1 MYLGI
6 DISGDAIRYQG
17 MAEGQDIREVELAVI
32 GVPPRLAKESFVWN
46 RPRAVRSSRPEKVLA
61 LGEAWVNFTDQE
73 DSSFTWS
80 YDGGAIGKALMVD
93 KLSEGLVQNISES
106 TSAKTVIAIDNLLPE
121 SRQGYLLSSLAKAGI
136 SNVELLWRPV
146 ALAFSFMG
154 NFGNVVLKEG
164 DHLLV
169 VDFESRKPEATVLE
183 LKKYKETLVPLRK
196 TPLDEDNLGVDYDIY
211 SMRRQIALDIAERD
225 RIIANQ
231 LCAGPFAREF
241 IAFTEN
247 QPHGEVWCRKKGQF
261 LKIRLEEAKFR
272 DSIKRFVN
280 PSLVSDFRRV
290 IFEKHDMRRIS
301 VVLWHGWPFRLVHV
315 EHHQDK
321 EFVLSEDA
329 VSQGASLYASR
340 PVDGFPTYLDT
351 LPGLYIMSKVQ
362 ELKTHAFFHLVKPK
376 VIPGGQS
383 WERQEPLTRFSLQKG
398 IENFTTVLRR
408 SDELKF
414 RKLVTALPVKPNANS
429 PVLIHAKMQ
438 PAHGHAQVTI
448 EGANGHQDIFGEVRR
463 VKLDWKSMTE
473 IENPIVYAP
482 EVYPVR
488 GRLFDDDNS
497 EYMNILKAF
506 LSDNGTLYDPV
517 QYFGQTIGF
526 WKLMEPWGQRPPWP
540 RNAGQ
545 AENWKKQPT
554 RGMFGSLRLS
564 VDENLTQS
572 LSERINATVS
582 TQDRVKF
589 LNYMFIYAPDSYKQ
603 ELRNKFVQRSPSF
616 EEPTGYGRR
625 RPSFNWVIGPGRV
638 FSTKED
644 FELFIDFI
652 IKHSND
658 GYPAYP
664 EPSFTQHYWWSF
676 FRCLCYHEDTVNVP
690 PDKITDV
697 LKMIHVFVNDTTW
710 TNRDRNVAKYCLCCI
725 LFSLRVRTRFPDFL
739 QPGDPLC
746 NKLMEDIRSKIPEV
760 PYPPG
765 MFGAGQNTDNLGLND
780 FVLRFLLQ
788 TASTEDFRAL
798 EGLTTSMT

>member
-1 MYLGI
+1 MHLGI

-17 MAEGQDIREVELAVI
+17 IVEGQDIREVELAVI

-46 RPRAVRSSRPEKVLA
+46 RPRAVRSSHPEKVLA
-61 LGEAWVNFTDQE
+61 LGEAWVNFIDQE

-80 YDGGAIGKALMVD
+80 YDAGVIGKALMVD

-146 ALAFSFMG
+146 ALALSFMS
-154 NFGNVVLKEG
+154 NFANVILKEG
-164 DHLLV
+164 NHLLV
-169 VDFESRKPEATVLE
+169 VDFESRTPEATVLE
-183 LKKYKETLVPLRK
+183 LKKYKGALVPLRRA
-196 TPLDEDNLGVDYDIY
+196 PLDKDNLGVDYDIY
-211 SMRRQIALDIAERD
+211 SMRRQIALDIAD
-225 RIIANQ
+225 GDSVIANQ
-231 LCAGPFAREF
+231 LCAGPFARDF

-261 LKIRLEEAKFR
+261 SKVKLEETT
-272 DSIKRFVN
+272 SIESIMRFVN

-290 IFEKHDMRRIS
+290 VFEKHDMRRIS
-301 VVLWHGWPFRLVHV
+301 LVLWHGWPFRFVHV
-315 EHHQDK
+315 EHHQDN

-340 PVDGFPTYLDT
+340 PVDGLPTYLDT

-362 ELKTHAFFHLVKPK
+362 GLQTHAFFHLVKPK

-383 WERQEPLTRFSLQKG
+383 WERWKPLTRFALQKG

-408 SDELKF
+408 SDERKF
-414 RKLVTALPVKPNANS
+414 RKLVTALPVKPNKNS

-448 EGANGHQDIFGEVRR
+448 EGADGYQDIFGEVRR

-473 IENPIVYAP
+473 IEDPLVYAP

-488 GRLFDDDNS
+488 GRLFEDDNS
-497 EYMNILKAF
+497 EYLNILKAF
-506 LSDNGTLYDPV
+506 LNDNGGLYDPI
-517 QYFGQTIGF
+517 QYCGQRIGF

-540 RNAGQ
+540 QNGRQ
-545 AENWKKQPT
+545 APGWEKQPT

-564 VDENLTQS
+564 IDGNLTQS
-572 LSERINATVS
+572 LSERINATVR

-589 LNYMFIYAPDSYKQ
+589 LNYMFIYAPRSHKQALRDKFAQDSPDFI
-603 ELRNKFVQRSPSF
+603 EA
-616 EEPTGYGRR
+616 TGAGGRM
-625 RPSFNWVIGPGRV
+625 PSFNWVIGPGRV
-638 FSTKED
+638 FSTRDD
-644 FELFIDFI
+644 FELFLDFI
-652 IKHSND
+652 IAHSD
-658 GYPAYP
+658 GGYPAYP
-664 EPSFTQHYWWSF
+664 NPSFTQHYWWSF

-690 PDKITDV
+690 PDKIATV

-725 LFSLRVRTRFPDFL
+725 LFSLRVRTRF
-739 QPGDPLC
+739 
-746 NKLMEDIRSKIPEV
+746 S
-760 PYPPG
+760 
-765 MFGAGQNTDNLGLND
+765 
-780 FVLRFLLQ
+780 
-788 TASTEDFRAL
+788 
-798 EGLTTSMT
+798 